1 MHFVTNQHSF
11 LFDDHKVTLSF
22 YFQIYQQ
29 QLTET
34 RTRRQI
40 ELSEIDGR
48 LAEQYEA
55 KLQQALQDLR
65 DQYET
70 QMANNRQEIELLY
83 ESKIKNLQTAANR
96 HSGAASAALEEVR
109 QTRSKIDSLTSRIG
123 DLENQNSALSSR
135 ARDLEKQLENERLR
149 HAEDLALLERELS
162 RLRDEMAQQLQEYQ
176 DLMDIKVSL
185 DLEIAAYRKL
195 LESEEARLN
204 ITPSTAEL
212 QQAVRSSSQ
221 RRTPVRS
228 GAKRKRTLL
237 DESQEAT
244 LSDYSINSSSKGDIE
259 VSEADPDGKYV
270 KIFNKS
276 SKEVA
281 LGGWQVIRKTAD
293 QEIVYKFHR
302 TVKIEP
308 NSYITIWSSDAGH
321 NNEPPSNLVM
331 KGQKWFVA
339 DNMTTSIVNN
349 NGEEIAV
356 SERYVGRLPFNF
368 TSSFSVLF

>member
-1 MHFVTNQHSF
+1 M
-11 LFDDHKVTLSF
+11 
-22 YFQIYQQ
+22 
-29 QLTET
+29 TET

-55 KLQQALQDLR
+55 KLQQALQELR
-65 DQYET
+65 DQYEA

-83 ESKIKNLQTAANR
+83 ESKIKNLQTAASR
-96 HSGAASAALEEVR
+96 AGGATSAALEEVR
-109 QTRSKIDSLTSRIG
+109 LTRSRIDSLTNRITE
-123 DLENQNSALSSR
+123 LENQNAALSNR
-135 ARDLEKQLENERLR
+135 ARDLEKELENERLK
-149 HAEDLALLERELS
+149 HAEDLAILEHELS

-204 ITPSTAEL
+204 ITPSSAAEV
-212 QQAVRSSSQ
+212 QQAVRSASQ

-244 LSDYSINSSSKGDIE
+244 LNDYSINSTSKGDIE
-259 VSEADPDGKYV
+259 VAEADPDGKFV
-270 KIFNKS
+270 KIHNKGN
-276 SKEVA
+276 KEVS
-281 LGGWQVIRKTAD
+281 LSGWQVVRKTGGH
-293 QEIVYKFHR
+293 EIIYKFHR
-302 TVKIEP
+302 NIKIEP
-308 NSYITIWSSDAGH
+308 NSHITIWSSDSGH
-321 NNEPPSNLVM
+321 SNEPPSNLVM
-331 KGQKWFVA
+331 KGQTWFVA
-339 DNMTTSIVNN
+339 DNMTTSIINN
-349 NGEEIAV
+349 NGEEVAV

>member
-1 MHFVTNQHSF
+1 
-11 LFDDHKVTLSF
+11 
-22 YFQIYQQ
+22 
-29 QLTET
+29 
-34 RTRRQI
+34 
-40 ELSEIDGR
+40 
-48 LAEQYEA
+48 
-55 KLQQALQDLR
+55 
-65 DQYET
+65 
-70 QMANNRQEIELLY
+70 MANNRQEIELLY
-83 ESKIKNLQTAANR
+83 ESKIKNLQAAANR
-96 HSGAASAALEEVR
+96 HTGAASAALDEVR
-109 QTRSKIDSLTSRIG
+109 QTRSRIDTLTSRIT
-123 DLENQNSALSSR
+123 DLENQNNALSNR

-204 ITPSTAEL
+204 ISPTSSGEV
-212 QQAVRSSSQ
+212 QQHVRSSSQ

-244 LSDYSINSSSKGDIE
+244 LSDYSINSSSKGDVE
-259 VSEADPDGKYV
+259 VAEADPDGKFV
-270 KIFNKS
+270 KIYNKGG
-276 SKEVA
+276 KELA
-281 LGGWQVIRKTAD
+281 LGGWQVVRKAGEQD
-293 QEIVYKFHR
+293 IIYKFHR

-308 NSYITIWSSDAGH
+308 NAYITIWSSDSGH
-321 NNEPPSNLVM
+321 SNEPPSNLVM

-339 DNMTTSIVNN
+339 DNMTTSIINN
-349 NGEEIAV
+349 NGEEVAV